1 MTTNETNQN
10 KIEKPHAHFETPH
23 EVAAD
28 PALSKQEKGEA
39 LDSLEQDARLLA
51 TASAEGMTG
60 GEPSNLRDVLDAKD
74 ALELSP
80 TANAYEVVL
89 RDLMSRQAADPQD
102 GTREL
107 IEHAIEAL
115 KALEHATAS
124 HGSSAAGI
132 PPQGSDAEIVK
143 EIALEK
149 LDP

>member
-1 MTTNETNQN
+1 MTTNKTGQD

-60 GEPSNLRDVLDAKD
+60 GEPSNLHEVLDAKD
-74 ALELSP
+74 TLEHSP
-80 TANAYEVVL
+80 TANAYELVL
-89 RDLMSRQAADPQD
+89 RDLMSRQAAGPQG
-102 GTREL
+102 GTKAL
-107 IEHAIEAL
+107 IENAIEAL
-115 KALEHATAS
+115 KALGHGTAAR
-124 HGSSAAGI
+124 GSSAAGI
-132 PPQGSDAEIVK
+132 PPQGSDAEVAK

>member
-1 MTTNETNQN
+1 MTTNETNQD

-60 GEPSNLRDVLDAKD
+60 GEPSNLREVLDAKE

-80 TANAYEVVL
+80 TADAYEVVL
-89 RDLMSRQAADPQD
+89 RDLTSRQAADPQD

-107 IEHAIEAL
+107 IEHAIGAL
-115 KALEHATAS
+115 KALEHATTPN
-124 HGSSAAGI
+124 GSSAAGT
-132 PPQGSDAEIVK
+132 PPRGSDAEIGK